1 MTLERYEEKRDF
13 SVTNEPAP
21 HAPEQRSGALT
32 FVVQKHAASRLH
44 YDFRLE
50 FGGAL
55 KSWAVPK
62 GPSTDNRERRLAVLV
77 EDHPLDYASFEGV
90 IGHGNY
96 GAGQVIVWDMG
107 IYSPDE
113 GSLSWHDREEA
124 ERRMLAGLDAG
135 KLSFTL
141 RGHKMQGSWTLV
153 RTTRGPN
160 EWLLIKHK
168 DAYTDKEHDIIED
181 GRSVVCGLTI
191 EQLQSGRLPDPSLAA
206 GAVSFGKPARMPRTL
221 KPMLAHAVDGVFSSP
236 GWLFEP
242 KLDGFR
248 ALAFLQDGNV
258 RLISRTGKD
267 MTKNFRGI
275 ADDLSV
281 LPHREMV
288 LDGEIVALG
297 ENGLPDFVLLQ
308 NNAGMY
314 KVPGAESVSVKAA
327 TVAYYPFDILY
338 LDGRD
343 LRQAPLHQRKHALRL
358 AVPPS
363 ERIRS
368 MEYVEG
374 EGEAFFRV
382 AEHLGLE
389 GIVAKRRD
397 SRYDAGQ
404 RSRDWLKIKQVLS
417 QELVIAGYTQG
428 EGERAESFGAVALGY
443 YDGGT
448 LTYAGRA
455 GSGFTQQ
462 TLRSTLAALE
472 PLRTDACP
480 FPAVPADLDSVQVT
494 WVRPERVAQV
504 KFSQWTADGV
514 LRAPVFLGLR
524 DDVQPQAVVRERPEP
539 VASFMEDAAAPDA
552 HAESRDVVEQLAR
565 IRGNGHVEIGGQRFA
580 VTNMD
585 KVFWPE
591 TEGRAA
597 VTKGDMLRYYAQVAP
612 YLLPHLR
619 DRPLTMTRYPNGID
633 GGSFYQKR
641 WEHDL
646 PPFAETVRLFSSAA
660 EGDVDYLV
668 VNNLAT
674 LVWLAQLADLELHPW
689 LSRTAIEPDA
699 VHLQESFTGSKEEL
713 RRSVLNYPDF
723 IVFDLDPYI
732 YSGAEKAGEEPELN
746 RRAFGKG
753 AEVALALKDLLDQ
766 LSLSSF
772 LKTSG
777 KTGLH
782 VYVPIL
788 REYDYSVT
796 RKACELIGRF
806 LLRQRPR
813 DLTMEWSVSKRA
825 GKIFLDHNM
834 NVMGKNMAS
843 VYSLRPLPGAP
854 VSVPLRWDE
863 LADVYPSDFTIDTV
877 HRRLADVGDLW
888 GDILDAKHDLRRL
901 LEAAGE

>member
-13 SVTNEPAP
+13 SGTNEPAP
-21 HAPEQRSGALT
+21 HAQERRPGALT

-55 KSWAVPK
+55 KSWAAPK
-62 GPSTDNRERRLAVLV
+62 GPSTDNNEKRLAVLV

-90 IGHGNY
+90 IGDGNY

-113 GSLSWHDREEA
+113 GGLSWHDREDS

-141 RGHKMQGSWTLV
+141 RGHKLQGSWTLV

-160 EWLLIKHK
+160 EWLLIKHR
-168 DAYTDKEHDIIED
+168 DAYTDTERDVLDD
-181 GRSVVCGLTI
+181 GRSIVCGLTI

-221 KPMLAHAVDGVFSSP
+221 KPMLAHAVDGVFSLP

-258 RLISRTGKD
+258 RLFSRTGKD
-267 MTKNFRGI
+267 MTRNFRGI

-281 LPHREMV
+281 LPHNEMI

-297 ENGLPDFVLLQ
+297 QDGLPDFVLLQ
-308 NNAGMY
+308 GNSGMP
-314 KVPGAESVSVKAA
+314 KAPGAESASPAA
-327 TVAYYPFDILY
+327 PTIAYYPFDILY

-343 LRQAPLHQRKHALRL
+343 LRQAQLHQRKQALRL

-368 MEYVEG
+368 VEYVEG
-374 EGEAFFRV
+374 EGEAFYR
-382 AEHLGLE
+382 AAGQLGLE
-389 GIVAKRRD
+389 GIVAKRKD
-397 SRYDAGQ
+397 SRYNAGE
-404 RSRDWLKIKQVLS
+404 RSRDWLKIKQTFS
-417 QELVIAGYTQG
+417 QEFVIAGYTRG
-428 EGERAESFGAVALGY
+428 EGERAETFGAVVLGY

-462 TLRSTLAALE
+462 SLQSTLAVLE

-480 FPAVPADLDSVQVT
+480 FPIAPADLASLQVT
-494 WVRPERVAQV
+494 WVQPERAAQV
-504 KFSQWTADGV
+504 KFSQWTGDSV
-514 LRAPVFLGLR
+514 LRVPVFLGLR
-524 DDVQPQAVVRERPEP
+524 DDVQPRAIVREMPEP
-539 VASFMEDAAAPDA
+539 VASVMGEAAADA
-552 HAESRDVVEQLAR
+552 RADSREVVEQLAR
-565 IRGNGHVEIGGQRFA
+565 IRKNGHVEIGGQRFA

-612 YLLPHLR
+612 HLLPHLR
-619 DRPLTMTRYPNGID
+619 DRPLTMTRYPNGIE

-641 WEHDL
+641 WENDL

-674 LVWLAQLADLELHPW
+674 LIWLAQLADLELHPW

-699 VHLQESFTGSKEEL
+699 AHLRESFTGSKEEL
-713 RRSVLNYPDF
+713 RQSVLNYPDF

-732 YSGAEKAGEEPELN
+732 YSGEEKAGEEPELN
-746 RRAFGKG
+746 RRAFAKG
-753 AEVALALKDLLDQ
+753 AEVALALKGLLDQ

-782 VYVPIL
+782 IYVPIL
-788 REYDYSVT
+788 REYDYTVT

-813 DLTMEWSVSKRA
+813 DLTMEWSVSKRT

-863 LADVYPSDFTIDTV
+863 LPDVYPSDFNIDTA
-877 HRRLADVGDLW
+877 HQRLADVGDLW
-888 GDILDAKHDLRRL
+888 VDILGAKHDLRRL

>member
-13 SVTNEPAP
+13 SGTNEPAP
-21 HAPEQRSGALT
+21 HAQERRPGALT

-55 KSWAVPK
+55 KSWAAPK
-62 GPSTDNRERRLAVLV
+62 GPSTDNNEKRLAVLV

-90 IGHGNY
+90 IGDGNY

-113 GSLSWHDREEA
+113 GGLSWHDREDA
-124 ERRMLAGLDAG
+124 ERRMLAGLHAG

-141 RGHKMQGSWTLV
+141 RGHKLQGSWTLV

-160 EWLLIKHK
+160 EWLLIKHR
-168 DAYTDKEHDIIED
+168 DAYTDTERDVLND
-181 GRSVVCGLTI
+181 GRSIVCGLTI

-221 KPMLAHAVDGVFSSP
+221 KPMLAHAVDGVFSLP

-258 RLISRTGKD
+258 RLFSRTGKD
-267 MTKNFRGI
+267 MTRNFRGI
-275 ADDLSV
+275 ADELSV
-281 LPHREMV
+281 LPHNEMI

-297 ENGLPDFVLLQ
+297 QDGLPDFVLLQ
-308 NNAGMY
+308 GNSGMP
-314 KVPGAESVSVKAA
+314 KAPGAESASTSAP
-327 TVAYYPFDILY
+327 TIAYYPFDILY

-343 LRQAPLHQRKHALRL
+343 LRQAQLHQRKQALRL

-368 MEYVEG
+368 VEYVEG
-374 EGEAFFRV
+374 EGEAFYR
-382 AEHLGLE
+382 AAGQLGLE
-389 GIVAKRRD
+389 GIVAKRKD
-397 SRYDAGQ
+397 SRYNAGE
-404 RSRDWLKIKQVLS
+404 RSRDWLKIKRTLA
-417 QELVIAGYTQG
+417 QEFVIAGYTRG
-428 EGERAESFGAVALGY
+428 EGERAETFGAVVLGY
-443 YDGGT
+443 YDSGT

-462 TLRSTLAALE
+462 TLRSTLATLE

-480 FPAVPADLDSVQVT
+480 FPIAPADLASLQVT
-494 WVRPERVAQV
+494 WVQPERAAQV
-504 KFSQWTADGV
+504 KFSQWTGDSV

-524 DDVQPQAVVRERPEP
+524 DDVQPRAIVREMPEP
-539 VASFMEDAAAPDA
+539 VASVMGEAAADA
-552 HAESRDVVEQLAR
+552 RADSREVVEQLAR
-565 IRGNGHVEIGGQRFA
+565 IRKNGHVEIGGQRFA

-612 YLLPHLR
+612 HLLPHLR
-619 DRPLTMTRYPNGID
+619 DRPLTMTRYPNGIE

-641 WEHDL
+641 WENDL

-674 LVWLAQLADLELHPW
+674 LIWLAQLADLELHPW

-699 VHLQESFTGSKEEL
+699 AHLRESFTGSKEEL
-713 RRSVLNYPDF
+713 RQSVLNYPDF

-732 YSGAEKAGEEPELN
+732 YSGEEKAGEEPELN
-746 RRAFGKG
+746 RRAFAKG
-753 AEVALALKDLLDQ
+753 AEVALALKGLLDQ

-782 VYVPIL
+782 IYVPIL
-788 REYDYSVT
+788 REYDYTVT

-863 LADVYPSDFTIDTV
+863 LPDVYPSDFNIDTA
-877 HRRLADVGDLW
+877 HQRLADVGDLW
-888 GDILDAKHDLRRL
+888 VDILGAKHDLRRL

>member
-13 SVTNEPAP
+13 SGTNEPAP
-21 HAPEQRSGALT
+21 HAQEWRPGALT

-55 KSWAVPK
+55 KSWAAPK
-62 GPSTDNRERRLAVLV
+62 GPSTDNNEKRLAVLV

-90 IGHGNY
+90 IGDGNY

-113 GSLSWHDREEA
+113 GGLSWHDREDS

-141 RGHKMQGSWTLV
+141 RGHKLQGSWTLV

-160 EWLLIKHK
+160 EWLLIKHR
-168 DAYTDKEHDIIED
+168 DAYTDTERDVLDD
-181 GRSVVCGLTI
+181 GRSIVCGLTI

-221 KPMLAHAVDGVFSSP
+221 KPMLAHAVDGVFSLP

-258 RLISRTGKD
+258 RLFSRTGKD
-267 MTKNFRGI
+267 MTRNFRGI

-281 LPHREMV
+281 LPHNEMI

-297 ENGLPDFVLLQ
+297 QDGLPDFVLLQ
-308 NNAGMY
+308 GNSGMP
-314 KVPGAESVSVKAA
+314 KAPGAESASPAA
-327 TVAYYPFDILY
+327 PTIAYYPFDILY

-343 LRQAPLHQRKHALRL
+343 LRQAQLHQRKQALRL

-368 MEYVEG
+368 VEYVEG
-374 EGEAFFRV
+374 EGEAFYR
-382 AEHLGLE
+382 AAGQLGLE
-389 GIVAKRRD
+389 GIVAKRKD
-397 SRYDAGQ
+397 SRYNAGE
-404 RSRDWLKIKQVLS
+404 RSRDWLKIKQTFS
-417 QELVIAGYTQG
+417 QEFVIAGYTRG
-428 EGERAESFGAVALGY
+428 EGERAETFGAVVLGY

-462 TLRSTLAALE
+462 SLQSTLAVLE

-480 FPAVPADLDSVQVT
+480 FPIAPADLASLQVT
-494 WVRPERVAQV
+494 WVQPERAAQV
-504 KFSQWTADGV
+504 KFSQWTGDSV
-514 LRAPVFLGLR
+514 LRVPVFLGLR
-524 DDVQPQAVVRERPEP
+524 DDVQPRAIVREMPEP
-539 VASFMEDAAAPDA
+539 VASVMGEPAADARAD
-552 HAESRDVVEQLAR
+552 SREVVEQLAR
-565 IRGNGHVEIGGQRFA
+565 IRKNGHVEIGGQRFA

-612 YLLPHLR
+612 YLLPHLQ
-619 DRPLTMTRYPNGID
+619 DRPLTMTRYPNGIEA
-633 GGSFYQKR
+633 GSFYQKR

-674 LVWLAQLADLELHPW
+674 LIWLAQLADLELHPW
-689 LSRTAIEPDA
+689 LSRTAIEPEA
-699 VHLQESFTGSKEEL
+699 AHLRESFTGSKEEL
-713 RRSVLNYPDF
+713 RQSVLNYPDF

-746 RRAFGKG
+746 RRAFAKG
-753 AEVALALKDLLDQ
+753 AEVALALKGLLDQ

-782 VYVPIL
+782 IYVPIL
-788 REYDYSVT
+788 REYDYTVT

-813 DLTMEWSVSKRA
+813 DLTMEWSVSKRT

-863 LADVYPSDFTIDTV
+863 LPDVYPSDFNIDTA
-877 HRRLADVGDLW
+877 HQRLADVGDLW
-888 GDILDAKHDLRRL
+888 VDILGAKHDLRRL

>member
-13 SVTNEPAP
+13 SGTNEPAP
-21 HAPEQRSGALT
+21 HAQEQRPGALT

-62 GPSTDNRERRLAVLV
+62 GPSTDNKEKRLAVLV

-90 IGHGNY
+90 IGDGNY

-107 IYSPDE
+107 VYSPDE
-113 GSLSWHDREEA
+113 GGLSWHDRDEA

-141 RGHKMQGSWTLV
+141 RGHKLQGSWTLV

-160 EWLLIKHK
+160 EWLLIKHR
-168 DAYTDKEHDIIED
+168 DAHTDAERDVLDD
-181 GRSVVCGLTI
+181 GRSIVCGLTI
-191 EQLQSGRLPDPSLAA
+191 EQLKAGRLPDPSLAA
-206 GAVSFGKPARMPRTL
+206 GIVSFGKPARMPRTL

-248 ALAFLQDGNV
+248 ALAFLQDGHV
-258 RLISRTGKD
+258 RLVSRTGKD

-297 ENGLPDFVLLQ
+297 DDGLPDFVLLQ

-314 KVPGAESVSVKAA
+314 KVPGAESASAKAA
-327 TVAYYPFDILY
+327 PIAYYPFDILY

-343 LRQAPLHQRKHALRL
+343 LRQVSLHQRKHALRL

-382 AEHLGLE
+382 AEQLGLE

-404 RSRDWLKIKQVLS
+404 RSRDWLKIKQALS
-417 QELVIAGYTQG
+417 QEFVVAGYTKG
-428 EGERAESFGAVALGY
+428 EGERADSFGAVALGY
-443 YDGGT
+443 YDGGV

-462 TLRSTLAALE
+462 TLRGTLAALE
-472 PLRTDACP
+472 PLRTDDCP
-480 FPAVPADLDSVQVT
+480 FPDLPADLDAVQVT
-494 WVRPERVAQV
+494 WVRPELVAQV
-504 KFSQWTADGV
+504 KFSQWTAEGV

-524 DDVQPQAVVRERPEP
+524 DDVQPRAIVRETPQP
-539 VASFMEDAAAPDA
+539 VASFAEEAVAPDA
-552 HAESRDVVEQLAR
+552 QDESRDVVEQLAR
-565 IRGNGHVEIGGQRFA
+565 IRRDGHVEIGGQRLA
-580 VTNMD
+580 VTNLD

-591 TEGRAA
+591 TERRAA

-646 PPFAETVRLFSSAA
+646 PPFAETVRLFSTAA

-699 VHLQESFTGSKEEL
+699 VHLRESFTGSKDEL
-713 RRSVLNYPDF
+713 RQSVLNYPDF

-732 YSGAEKAGEEPELN
+732 YSGEEKAGDEPELN
-746 RRAFGKG
+746 RRAFAKG

-788 REYDYSVT
+788 REYDYAVT

-863 LADVYPSDFTIDTV
+863 LPDVYPSDFTIDTV
-877 HRRLADVGDLW
+877 HQRLADVGDLW
-888 GDILDAKHDLRRL
+888 GDILEAKHDLRRL